1 MYSGQKSAIKC
12 CTVEIGQVTLSA
24 SKTSGFDTAN
34 QGQERNTSRFS
45 TSDIVGLCN
54 PTSTSEQDFML
65 D

>member
-34 QGQERNTSRFS
+34 QGQETH
-45 TSDIVGLCN
+45 
-54 PTSTSEQDFML
+54 L
-65 D
+65 DV